1 MKEIKKR
8 TYEEIKKEML
18 EKHGCIP
25 INLAFCLDPDVD
37 LMMRQLAGVNEEL
50 LGPCKKSE
58 DTE

>member
-1 MKEIKKR
+1 
-8 TYEEIKKEML
+8 ML